1 MNRAA
6 EPGSEPLDHALGRS
20 RGSLSIK
27 IHQLADGNGR
37 PLVIALTAGQAGDS
51 PMLKWLLADLA
62 VNRSGRGVPHS
73 THCPCSR
80 QGLLLARWGHLR
92 QTRSA

>member
-62 VNRSGRGVPHS
+62 VNRSGPGRPALD
-73 THCPCSR
+73 P
-80 QGLLLARWGHLR
+80 LPLLATRPTPRWGHLR